1 MAPAGRK
8 RLGRAAKAPVV
19 AQGTAARDSGGQER
33 RELRGPEA
41 EGTAYP
47 TPFAD
52 TALADDARG
61 AGHRFGVLGV
71 VNRNSPLTEYYG
83 GRRPSAVTFEEDV
96 GNELQNMLE
105 RFEGDIRKLLYE
117 KRRRCMMDTRASV
130 KNINQKIERVWKT
143 QEEQRQK
150 LYHEYCQQFLTLL
163 QEWDIDVQKAKEE
176 EEKLANIFRQQQNVL
191 QHSRTVQSQR
201 MQAIKGLYEQFLK
214 SVEDLEKNRENF
226 LTGEQSEL
234 RKEMAMLQKHL
245 MMEHDD
251 SEGQMKR

>member
-1 MAPAGRK
+1 MGLPVGKTLSKESESIFESSARISHTSSCK
-8 RLGRAAKAPVV
+8 RGF
-19 AQGTAARDSGGQER
+19 S
-33 RELRGPEA
+33 
-41 EGTAYP
+41 
-47 TPFAD
+47 
-52 TALADDARG
+52 ALN
-61 AGHRFGVLGV
+61 
-71 VNRNSPLTEYYG
+71 VNKCMFNI
-83 GRRPSAVTFEEDV
+83 
-96 GNELQNMLE
+96 
-105 RFEGDIRKLLYE
+105 GDIRKLLYE

-245 MMEHDD
+245 MMEH
-251 SEGQMKR
+251 